1 MESRFDSDPE
11 AELRNA
17 FAAFEEERMAGR
29 TERRCLRDGGHL
41 VYEDH
46 GSGYVIRC
54 QSCDFR
60 VTGRGI

>member
-1 MESRFDSDPE
+1 MESRFHADAE
-11 AELRNA
+11 AELQNA
-17 FAAFEEERMAGR
+17 FAALEEERTAGR

-41 VYEDH
+41 VFEER

-60 VTGRGI
+60 TTGRGI